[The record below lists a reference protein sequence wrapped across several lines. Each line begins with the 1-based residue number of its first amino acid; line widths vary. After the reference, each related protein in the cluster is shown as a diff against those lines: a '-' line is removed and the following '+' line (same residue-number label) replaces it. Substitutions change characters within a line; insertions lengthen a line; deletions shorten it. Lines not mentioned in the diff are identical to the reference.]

1 MRDPGE
7 HRVGIARLDHHAG
20 MQQRFAHRALG
31 DPRIAVELG
40 IHGEPRARLRIER
53 QDWLGEPLAFQPAR
67 SLDDAF
73 VADLR
78 QHNAPRLAASPLEQ
92 LFKNI
97 HAKKRRGA

>member
-31 DPRIAVELG
+31 DPRIAVKLG

-53 QDWLGEPLAFQPAR
+53 QDGLGKPFVFQPAR
-67 SLDDAF
+67 SVDDAF
-73 VADLR
+73 VIDLR
-78 QHNAPRLAASPLEQ
+78 QHDAARPLASPLE
-92 LFKNI
+92 
-97 HAKKRRGA
+97 